1 MPPKSLSEKVDEL
14 TRTVIELAAA
24 LKAMR
29 AELERLAVEV
39 ERTKEKHEPIGSRI
53 AVLEREVAELKA
65 HRDEWGRR
73 AWSLVVPI
81 VTAIVGG
88 VVGYLLKR

>member
-1 MPPKSLSEKVDEL
+1 MATNTEKVDDLIRLVARLDALIESVEKRVSRL
-14 TRTVIELAAA
+14 EQKLDELAAA
-24 LKAMR
+24 CGR
-29 AELERLAVEV
+29 ADS
-39 ERTKEKHEPIGSRI
+39 RTSI
-53 AVLEREVAELKA
+53 LEREVAELKA

-81 VTAIVGG
+81 ITAIVGG